1 MKFSDRYQYTVLCED
16 KKTFHFINNILKH
29 QNINVHKIDPII
41 SPRAAGSGEAF
52 VRNTYI
58 KQLKALRSTNYIKR
72 ALIVCTDA
80 DTYTVD
86 ERKKWFSTVCS
97 SSTENIQERKE
108 NEPVM
113 IWIPKRSIENWIEY
127 FKNDSNDV
135 TEDTKYDI
143 MVTLL
148 NVHMKPL
155 KCLNICRIQVITK
168 MQYSLQ
174 SKMQKTN
181 IYNYVIARK
190 NKEILIVFQTL

>member
-29 QNINVHKIDPII
+29 QNINVHRIDPII

-80 DTYTVD
+80 DTHTVD

-135 TEDTKYDI
+135 TEDTKYEHNGNP
-143 MVTLL
+143 V
-148 NVHMKPL
+148 
-155 KCLNICRIQVITK
+155 KCT
-168 MQYSLQ
+168 YEA
-174 SKMQKTN
+174 SKMSEYLQNTGNNKNAILPSIQDAKNEYIQLCNSQK
-181 IYNYVIARK
+181 
-190 NKEILIVFQTL
+190 E